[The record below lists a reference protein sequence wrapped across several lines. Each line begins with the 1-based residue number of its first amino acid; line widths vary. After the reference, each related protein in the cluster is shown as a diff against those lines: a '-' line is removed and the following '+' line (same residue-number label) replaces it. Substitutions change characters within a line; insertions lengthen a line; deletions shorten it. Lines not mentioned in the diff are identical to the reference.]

1 MLRTF
6 NSRSMILCSV
16 LVTGLSVL
24 SARLIQIQLIDR
36 NRYAA
41 SAKKTYHRIE
51 KLPALRG
58 MIVDRNEEVVAK
70 SFPVSSL
77 MVDKDHLLDPKVV
90 ARGLAYA
97 EASMQTGWGEMDG
110 DAQRKRVNA
119 LRGEILTRESEDA
132 IVQKHLAYA
141 IGVLARPLGM
151 KREEL
156 RARIEGS
163 KAKYF
168 PLAKDLPADVADR
181 LRETIESSGIEG
193 FDWQN
198 SLKRWYPAPTQAAH
212 LVGFTGERTE
222 KNDEGKPV
230 PKIVGAFGVEST
242 MESYL
247 VGKDGWREHRRDV
260 RGMVMP
266 GDSGSLLPPRPGLN
280 VQLTLDM
287 GIQAIVEEELDAA
300 MTEYQG
306 RKAAVVVMDPKT
318 GGVLAM
324 ASRPNLDLNRRERIV
339 ETGFNFALQAI
350 YEPGSTFKIV
360 AAAGALNENLVT
372 PQTTVFC
379 HNGVYEEGPIRV
391 PDHHPY
397 GWLTVEGVLQ
407 KSSNIGVYKLARQ
420 MGMDRFYRY
429 VRDFGFGKKTGIQ
442 LLGESGGLV
451 RNSGN
456 PTDFSRASYGYALNV
471 TPLQVAAAYSV
482 IANGGNLMKP
492 QIVRALIAN
501 DGTEVERFE
510 PEIVQRAIKP
520 ETAKKMRAALEKVVE
535 KQGTAPLAA
544 VPGFRVA
551 GKTGTAKKHNPVE
564 RGYLE
569 GRYTVSF
576 AGMMPADDPAFVAV
590 VVIDDPQTNKVSRYG
605 GTIAAPVF
613 GKMAA
618 RIATSMNLKP
628 TEPISPT
635 PLARS
640 QDR

>member
-6 NSRSMILCSV
+6 NSRSMLLCSV

-24 SARLIQIQLIDR
+24 SARLIQLQLIDR
-36 NRYAA
+36 NRLAA

-77 MVDKDHLLDPKVV
+77 MVDKEHLLDPKVV

-97 EASMQTGWGEMDG
+97 EASMQPGWADMDS

-119 LRGEILTRESEDA
+119 LRGDILSHDSEDA

-156 RARIEGS
+156 RARIEES

-168 PLAKDLPADVADR
+168 PLAKDLPGDVADR
-181 LRETIESSGIEG
+181 LRESIESSGIEG

-212 LVGFTGERTE
+212 VVGFTGEREE

-230 PKIVGAFGVEST
+230 PKMVGVFGVEST
-242 MESYL
+242 MENYL

-260 RGMVMP
+260 RGMVIP
-266 GDSGSLLPPRPGLN
+266 GDAGSLLPPRPGLN
-280 VQLTLDM
+280 VKLTLDM

-300 MTEYQG
+300 MVEYQAA
-306 RKAAVVVMDPKT
+306 KAAVVIMDPKT

-324 ASRPNLDLNRRERIV
+324 ASRPNFDLNRREHIL
-339 ETGFNFALQAI
+339 EAGFNFALQAV
-350 YEPGSTFKIV
+350 YEPGSTFKIISSS
-360 AAAGALNENLVT
+360 GALNENLVT
-372 PQTTVFC
+372 PQTTIFC
-379 HNGVYEEGPIRV
+379 HNGLYQEGAIKV
-391 PDHHPY
+391 PDHSPY
-397 GWLTVEGVLQ
+397 GWLSVEGVLQ
-407 KSSNIGVYKLARQ
+407 KSSNIGAYKLAKQ
-420 MGMDRFYRY
+420 LGMDRFYQY
-429 VRDFGFGKKTGIQ
+429 VHRFGFGKKTGIQ

-451 RNSGN
+451 RNSNN
-456 PTDFSRASYGYALNV
+456 PVDFSRASYGYALSV
-471 TPLQVAAAYSV
+471 TPLQVATAYSA

-492 QIVRALIAN
+492 QIVRSLIAN
-501 DGTEVERFE
+501 DGTEMERFE

-551 GKTGTAKKHNPVE
+551 GKTGTAKKHNPNG

-590 VVIDDPQTNKVSRYG
+590 VVIDDPRTTKVTLYG

-618 RIATSMNLKP
+618 RIATAMNLKP
-628 TEPISPT
+628 TEPIPPT

-640 QDR
+640 EDR